1 MQAEISFLIPVG
13 LVLLSIKS
21 ISAVDDSHL
30 DGCNTLLK
38 YYHRFYKKKKWALLM
53 KIALGV
59 EYLGTD
65 FHGWQIQEN
74 GLRTVQGVVELAL
87 SKVADHSVRVFCSGR
102 TDAGVHAK
110 EQVIHFE
117 TDSNRDLK
125 AWLFGGNVNL
135 PSDVNFTW
143 AKEVSDGFHA
153 RFDAYARLYEYQ
165 IHNHPVRSSLKA
177 NYNLWEP
184 SILDI
189 EKMRGASDF
198 LLGEHDFSAFRGKL
212 CQAKSPIK
220 TVESIQ
226 IIKTDNNLLIKIKAD
241 AFLHHMVRNI
251 VGTLLKIGRG
261 EKEINWIMSV
271 LQSKDRKQA
280 GPTAE
285 PQGLYFVKAY
295 YHNL

>member
-1 MQAEISFLIPVG
+1 
-13 LVLLSIKS
+13 
-21 ISAVDDSHL
+21 
-30 DGCNTLLK
+30 
-38 YYHRFYKKKKWALLM
+38 M

-74 GLRTVQGVVELAL
+74 RLRTVQGVVELAL
-87 SKVADHSVRVFCSGR
+87 SKVADHSIRVFCSGR

-117 TDSNRDLK
+117 TDSIRDSN

-143 AKEVSDGFHA
+143 AKEVSDDFHA
-153 RFDAYARLYEYQ
+153 RFDAYARLYEYK

-184 SILDI
+184 RILDI
-189 EKMRGASDF
+189 KKMRKAADF
-198 LLGEHDFSAFRGKL
+198 LLGEHDFSAFRGNL

-220 TVESIQ
+220 TVKSIE
-226 IIKTDNNLLIKIKAD
+226 IIKTDDTILIKIKAN
-241 AFLHHMVRNI
+241 AFLHRMVRNI
-251 VGTLLKIGRG
+251 VGTLLKIGRD
-261 EKEINWIMSV
+261 EREVDWMLSV
-271 LQSKDRKQA
+271 LESKDRKKA

-295 YHNL
+295 YHDL